1 MPGTPYDAVAKAHP
15 RAPGPRGQR
24 RVGRLSKKTR
34 ATRALEGPGPTKVV
48 SRLRVS
54 WAEAH
59 AQARWMGR
67 LYPEN
72 ENDSQIV
79 EKGHGTERASVFKER
94 VSEPSKNCT
103 QLTSIHILSSIQV
116 LIGNR
121 YIVMEL

>member
-1 MPGTPYDAVAKAHP
+1 M
-15 RAPGPRGQR
+15 
-24 RVGRLSKKTR
+24 
-34 ATRALEGPGPTKVV
+34 V

-116 LIGNR
+116 FMGSR
-121 YIVMEL
+121 YIVMEF

>member
-1 MPGTPYDAVAKAHP
+1 M
-15 RAPGPRGQR
+15 
-24 RVGRLSKKTR
+24 
-34 ATRALEGPGPTKVV
+34 V

-103 QLTSIHILSSIQV
+103 QLTSIHILSSICASGDMGGG
-116 LIGNR
+116 LMYLR
-121 YIVMEL
+121 YFEAKKAEAADPRALLKTRRLVMSL

>member
-1 MPGTPYDAVAKAHP
+1 M
-15 RAPGPRGQR
+15 
-24 RVGRLSKKTR
+24 
-34 ATRALEGPGPTKVV
+34 V

-94 VSEPSKNCT
+94 VSEPSKNFT

>member
-1 MPGTPYDAVAKAHP
+1 M
-15 RAPGPRGQR
+15 
-24 RVGRLSKKTR
+24 
-34 ATRALEGPGPTKVV
+34 V

-72 ENDSQIV
+72 EHDSQIV

-116 LIGNR
+116 LIGSR
-121 YIVMEL
+121 YIVMEF